1 MMLGEIMRFIGLW
14 ILVANLAHLLHLFAG
29 CLSVGPAEVKE
40 QVVDYYDNPIQ
51 YGIFILTAGMVQ
63 IE

>member
-1 MMLGEIMRFIGLW
+1 MLGEIIRLIGLW
-14 ILVANLAHLLHLFAG
+14 ILVASLAHLFHLFGG

-40 QVVDYYDNPIQ
+40 QVIDYYDNPIQ